1 VWQEA
6 PVASATPWP
15 TSPVS
20 QQLGERQSMRARMAG
35 QLLLRA
41 HGARQLN
48 AGWRGAAAVA
58 SLMYV
63 TMRVGLAALM

>member
-1 VWQEA
+1 
-6 PVASATPWP
+6 
-15 TSPVS
+15 VS